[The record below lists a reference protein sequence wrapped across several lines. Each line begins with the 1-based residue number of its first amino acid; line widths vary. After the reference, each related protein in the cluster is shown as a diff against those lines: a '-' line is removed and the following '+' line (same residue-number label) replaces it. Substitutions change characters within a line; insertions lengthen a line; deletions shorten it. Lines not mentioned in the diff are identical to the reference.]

1 MQVPGHNV
9 KGYRFGAFD
18 VDLVT
23 GEIRKNG
30 RKIRLQDQPFRVL
43 ALLLQRYPELVS
55 REEMRNQL
63 WGEDT
68 FVEFD
73 HGLSNAISRI
83 RDALGDSAEKA
94 NFIETLPKRGYRFLV
109 PVEPIEKNGAS
120 SRAKADETSAEKGG
134 TVLSSA
140 VANNRLSEKPVAPGI
155 PQAEAKSNSKIWPKL
170 AVGIAVVVALGLML
184 AARALFEPPPSAPQY
199 KQLTSFEDEAFSP
212 ALSPDG
218 RMIAFI
224 RGSDLAFPN
233 FGEVYAK
240 ILPDGDPVQLTNDT
254 LSKYGVAFSPDGT
267 QITYTAL
274 EPGRGWTTRAVSPLG
289 GTPSLFL
296 PNAAGLTWIDA
307 HHVLF
312 GETKSGIHLGL
323 VTSTDARAELRD
335 IYLPAHERGMAHV
348 GRISPNHKW
357 VLIVEMGPTGQW
369 LPCRLVPFDGSSA
382 GEEVGPAE
390 RCTAADWSPDG
401 NWMYFSA
408 GAVGSSHIW
417 REAFPKGPVQQITSG
432 PTDESGV
439 VVRPDGRSLITAI
452 GVRDSGIWMTDS
464 HGDRLLFSHG
474 YESQPSFSRDGRS
487 LYFLARRDSPDSNNE
502 LWTLDI
508 ASGKSEPIVQGF
520 PIGTYSVSPDGKQI
534 LFSSVPHGAPSQIW
548 IVSRDRS
555 SEPRM
560 LTSSGEDR
568 PNFAADGYIVFRA
581 SENGSNYVFRMKQ
594 DGTDRAKVFPG
605 AIIDFSAV
613 SPDGRWV
620 LAFVLVSNEPDPTA
634 NDALPLESGPAKRI
648 CPGSCAAGWS
658 PEGTRFYVEPSFDG
672 PIKAVVMPVPK
683 GDSFP
688 KLLPATGVRS
698 VDDFRSVSGASVID
712 LSQIDPNRCGCN
724 LAPGLENG
732 TFAYVKTVVHRNLFE
747 VPLP

>member
-1 MQVPGHNV
+1 MQAPSHSV

-30 RKIRLQDQPFRVL
+30 RKIKLQDQPFRVL

-83 RDALGDSAEKA
+83 RDALGDSADKA

-109 PVEPIEKNGAS
+109 PVEPIENGAS
-120 SRAKADETSAEKGG
+120 ARAKVHDALEQGSHAISAAAANDRLSAEPV
-134 TVLSSA
+134 TPESA
-140 VANNRLSEKPVAPGI
+140 RV
-155 PQAEAKSNSKIWPKL
+155 EAKSNSKVWPRL
-170 AVGIAVVVALGLML
+170 AVGIAVAIALALVL
-184 AARALFEPPPSAPQY
+184 AARALFEPPPGAPQY

-224 RGSDLAFPN
+224 RGSDLAFPSL
-233 FGEVYAK
+233 GEIYVK
-240 ILPDGDPVQLTNDT
+240 IMPDGEPVQVTNDSF
-254 LSKYGVAFSPDGT
+254 LKYGVAFSPDGT

-274 EPGRGWTTRAVSPLG
+274 EPGRGWTTRTVSPLG
-289 GTPSLFL
+289 GTPRLFL
-296 PNAAGLTWIDA
+296 PNAAGLTWMDA

-335 IYLPAHERGMAHV
+335 IYLPTHERGMAHV
-348 GRISPNHKW
+348 GRISPNNKW

-369 LPCRLVPFDGSSA
+369 LPCRLVPFDGSSV

-390 RCTAADWSPDG
+390 RCTAASWSPDG

-439 VVRPDGRSLITAI
+439 VVWPDGRSLITAI

-474 YESQPSFSRDGRS
+474 YESLPSFSRDGRS

-520 PIGTYSVSPDGKQI
+520 PIGTYSISPDEKQI
-534 LFSSVPHGAPSQIW
+534 LFSSVPHGALSQIW
-548 IVSRDRS
+548 IASRDRS

-568 PNFAADGYIVFRA
+568 PEFAADGYIVFRA
-581 SENGSNYVFRMKQ
+581 SENGSNYVFRMRQ

-613 SPDGRWV
+613 SPDGYWV
-620 LAFVLVSNEPDPTA
+620 VADVLVSNEADPA
-634 NDALPLESGPAKRI
+634 AKEALPLESGPTKRI
-648 CPGSCAAGWS
+648 CPGSCATGWS
-658 PEGTRFYVEPSFDG
+658 PDGTHFYVEPYFAG
-672 PIKAVVMPVPK
+672 PIEAVVMPVAK
-683 GDSFP
+683 GSSFP
-688 KLLPATGVRS
+688 KLPLAGIRS
-698 VDDFRSVSGASVID
+698 VDDFREVSGATVVDQSHV
-712 LSQIDPNRCGCN
+712 DPNRCGCN
-724 LAPGLENG
+724 LAPGLEPG
-732 TFAYVKTVVHRNLFE
+732 SFVYVKTVVHRNLFE